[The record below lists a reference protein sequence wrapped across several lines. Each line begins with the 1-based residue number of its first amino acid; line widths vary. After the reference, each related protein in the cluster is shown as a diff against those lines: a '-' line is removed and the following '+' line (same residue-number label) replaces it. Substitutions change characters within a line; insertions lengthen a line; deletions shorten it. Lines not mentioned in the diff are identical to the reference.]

1 MVPELVGKL
10 TTLGYEVLV
19 VPGAGEAAQ
28 YADEEY
34 TAAGAIIADD
44 AVASADL
51 VVSVQPLES
60 SVVRGLREGVSTISF
75 LPVNQSHDLV
85 ADLRDAGVT
94 AFAMEL
100 VPGSRAHSRWT
111 RCRRR
116 RWWPATARRSSRP
129 VCCVASSRST

>member
-19 VPGAGEAAQ
+19 VPGAGEGAQ

-75 LPVNQSHDLV
+75 LPVNQSHCL
-85 ADLRDAGVT
+85 L
-94 AFAMEL
+94 
-100 VPGSRAHSRWT
+100 
-111 RCRRR
+111 
-116 RWWPATARRSSRP
+116 
-129 VCCVASSRST
+129 